1 MFYRPKQVAEMIG
14 ISMRTYHTMVNRG
27 NLHPVKLSERVTVVA
42 RREIFR
48 MIEAA
53 IGVELSRSTFSNG
66 KRNVTVKGK
75 ENEND
80 KTVNTVSQQATK
92 RTAKDH
98 ASVGGIDGV
107 VDTTHIGGIFRSAA
121 ALGIDAVLL
130 TRNSC
135 DPLNRRAIRVPM
147 GNIFLIPWT

>member
-1 MFYRPKQVAEMIG
+1 MPS
-14 ISMRTYHTMVNRG
+14 ISMRTYHTMVDRG
-27 NLHPVKLSERVTVVA
+27 NLHPIKLSERVTIVA
-42 RREIFR
+42 RKEIFR

-66 KRNVTVKGK
+66 KRHVTVKGK
-75 ENEND
+75 END
-80 KTVNTVSQQATK
+80 KAVNTVSQQATK

-107 VDTTHIGGIFRSAA
+107 VDTTNIGGIFRSAA

-135 DPLNRRAIRVPM
+135 NPLNRRAIRVPM